1 MTFQKQLGTYS
12 ADGSEHVFSQE
23 LCTLKLWI
31 GRMEWVPH
39 KKNITE
45 LSLIHELHA
54 RQDHYPSMTKQSVAE
69 VLIHRIKNYVSQD
82 IKDWVSLL

>member
-12 ADGSEHVFSQE
+12 ADSSEHVFSQE
-23 LCTLKLWI
+23 FCTLKLWI
-31 GRMEWVPH
+31 GRMECVSY

-54 RQDHYPSMTKQSVAE
+54 RQDHYPSMRKQDVAE
-69 VLIHRIKNYVSQD
+69 ILIHRIKNYVS
-82 IKDWVSLL
+82 